1 MKTSMVRIISLLVA
15 IMMLV
20 ACTCSCASDK
30 TADSSSLAQSKSSS
44 KASGLSSKATGSKEV
59 STEAY
64 LNGVDISKYTIVYG
78 EDSLD
83 YVYRAAKYICDEIEE
98 RVGVELDMVKDSAQ
112 QAEHEILVGETT
124 RDTSKAL
131 NANLSGTNFALLAK
145 DGNVAMEANYFVIA
159 AAAYYFVE
167 TYIPEK
173 AEFST
178 AVPTKTTE
186 CTPITKKAKNYIVL
200 IGDGMGVP
208 QTKLFENKGL
218 LESSPIKIDGE
229 NFFYGYMLPYSG
241 FSRTDS
247 LTGTTD
253 SAAGGTALSTGY
265 KTINSYVGLDK
276 NKEKLTSLTEIAGSL
291 GMATA
296 VMSTEASTG
305 ATPASFSAHAEDRN
319 MSTEILESQKEL
331 VNKYGTVIN
340 CDLLGSGSI
349 PLIEQEVTN
358 TIKKL
363 AKNEKGFFMMY
374 EEAHIDKNCH
384 NKKIEETFQCVLR
397 FNQIIGV
404 VMEYAFYN
412 PETFVLI
419 TADHETGG
427 MKKDEETG
435 DYVYT
440 KGDHSSQDVPIFAY
454 GAGAQVF
461 NGKTIENIQI
471 PRTISLMMGKE
482 IVASDSNEFPA
493 LK

>member
-1 MKTSMVRIISLLVA
+1 MF
-15 IMMLV
+15 
-20 ACTCSCASDK
+20 
-30 TADSSSLAQSKSSS
+30 DS
-44 KASGLSSKATGSKEV
+44 V
-59 STEAY
+59 P
-64 LNGVDISKYTIVYG
+64 D
-78 EDSLD
+78 
-83 YVYRAAKYICDEIEE
+83 
-98 RVGVELDMVKDSAQ
+98 
-112 QAEHEILVGETT
+112 
-124 RDTSKAL
+124 
-131 NANLSGTNFALLAK
+131 
-145 DGNVAMEANYFVIA
+145 
-159 AAAYYFVE
+159 
-167 TYIPEK
+167 K

-178 AVPTKTTE
+178 AVPTKITE

-247 LTGTTD
+247 LSGTTD
-253 SAAGGTALSTGY
+253 SAAGGTALSTGF

-319 MSTEILESQKEL
+319 MSTEILASQKEL
-331 VNKYGTVIN
+331 KDKYGTIIN
-340 CDLLGSGSI
+340 CDLVGSGSI

-427 MKKDEETG
+427 LKIDEETG